1 VIVVCWSL
9 ADGIKYKVLPDDFKN
24 PKDFKM
30 PWWRFFLMPSARL
43 FEQTA
48 GQTLILPAGTY
59 HYVCACNA
67 TLNLRT
73 PPPSSLPAYLLPSL
87 SYNAFPSLLN
97 TPPTH
102 P

>member
-1 VIVVCWSL
+1 MIVVCWSL

-73 PPPSSLPAYLLPSL
+73 PPPLLIARLPSPL
-87 SYNAFPSLLN
+87 PLL
-97 TPPTH
+97 
-102 P
+102 

>member
-67 TLNLRT
+67 TLNLPP
-73 PPPSSLPAYLLPSL
+73 PPPSSASSILLSLLLIARLPSPL
-87 SYNAFPSLLN
+87 PLL
-97 TPPTH
+97 
-102 P
+102 